1 MPLGYRNVDGTNGKR
16 VIEPDPEA
24 APHVTRILEQY
35 ATGGLALR
43 DVAKKARADGF
54 SYRKSGKA
62 VPTSTVHKILRNR
75 LYMGEFEWNDRLY
88 QGSHQPMVSRDLW
101 ERVQDMIFGGLRVRH
116 QNIWDT

>member
-54 SYRKSGKA
+54 SYPVSIRALSFEDSYKA
-62 VPTSTVHKILRNR
+62 ADPTYSREAVDTFATELRR
-75 LYMGEFEWNDRLY
+75 EMT
-88 QGSHQPMVSRDLW
+88 DL
-101 ERVQDMIFGGLRVRH
+101 I
-116 QNIWDT
+116 